1 MTIADDRLPA
11 LTYLR
16 KALANPAADFRA
28 GQWECIEGIL
38 KSQRQLVV
46 QKTGWGKS
54 MVYFL
59 GTRLLRDQGKGL
71 TLLVSPLLA
80 LMRNQIM
87 AAERIGIRAETINFT
102 NADQWDA
109 IEQRLIGNQVDVL
122 LISPM
127 RLANEGFRDRVLQH
141 IANRVGL
148 FVVDEAHCISDWGHA
163 FMPDYRRIV
172 RVLQALPRNIP
183 VLATTATANDRVVR
197 DVADQLGA
205 LNVVRGP
212 LIRET
217 LALQNIWLPNPPA
230 RMAWLAEHLKDLP
243 GSGIIYT
250 LTVRDSE
257 RVTEWLKANGYNVE
271 AYHSKVD
278 SEAEEQG
285 AENEK
290 YRREQ
295 LEHRLLNNEVKAL
308 VATVALGMGF
318 DKPDL
323 GFVVHFQRP
332 GSVVHYYQQVGRAGR
347 AVDYAYGILMG
358 GEEDK
363 EITDF
368 FIRSEFPPQAH
379 VDKILGALNAADGG
393 LSVPI
398 MQRQLNL
405 SKGNI
410 EKTLK
415 LLAVETPSPVAY
427 IKPRW
432 NATPVNYQMDLEK
445 IRRLC
450 ELRQAEQAQM
460 IDYMK
465 TKECLMVYLGRA
477 LDDKTVQE
485 CGKCANCLRRD
496 LVPTTVNTDLANRAA
511 IFLKRSY
518 QPIEPRKRWPAMDIF
533 EYSPFR
539 GSAIG
544 ADILAEQGRALSLW
558 GDAGWGHMV
567 REDKYKVGKFRDE
580 LTDGCLQMLEAWKP
594 QPPPSW
600 MTCIPSLAHP
610 DLVPDFA
617 RRLAARIGIPFVPC
631 LKKIR
636 QNEQQ
641 KRMQNSFQQA
651 KNLDGVFEVD
661 EAGMP
666 GGPVLL
672 VDDMVDSRW
681 TFTVAAALLRQAGCP
696 AVLPLALA
704 LNSPRTD

>member
-1 MTIADDRLPA
+1 MRECGLK
-11 LTYLR
+11 LLR
-16 KALANPAADFRA
+16 TALANPTAEFRP
-28 GQWECIEGIL
+28 GQWECIEGIMR
-38 KSQRQLVV
+38 SQRQLVV

-59 GTRLLRDQGKGL
+59 GTRLLREQGKGP

-109 IEQRLIGNQVDVL
+109 IEKRLIGNQVDVL

-197 DVADQLGA
+197 DVAAQLGA

-230 RMAWLAEHLKDLP
+230 RMAWLAEHLKSLP

-257 RVTEWLKANGYNVE
+257 RVTEWLKVNGYNVE

-278 SEAEEQG
+278 SDAEEQDG
-285 AENEK
+285 DVEK
-290 YRREQ
+290 QHREQ

-368 FIRSEFPPQAH
+368 FIRNEFPPQAH
-379 VDKILGALNAADGG
+379 VDKILRALNAADGG
-393 LSVPI
+393 LSVPM

-432 NATPVNYQMDLEK
+432 NATPVNYQMDHEK

-460 IDYMK
+460 IDYMN

-477 LDDKTVQE
+477 LDDKTVRE
-485 CGKCANCLRRD
+485 CGKCSNCLRRD
-496 LVPTTVNTDLANRAA
+496 LMPTTVNADLANRAA

-518 QPIEPRKRWPAMDIF
+518 QPVEARKRWPVKDMF
-533 EYSPFR
+533 EHYPFK
-539 GSAIG
+539 GSVIPSE
-544 ADILAEQGRALSLW
+544 LMVSEGRALSLW

-567 REDKYKVGKFRDE
+567 REDKYQAGRFRDE
-580 LTDGCLQMLEAWKP
+580 LVEGCIQMMEAWRPESKP
-594 QPPPSW
+594 AW
-600 MTCIPSLAHP
+600 VTCIPSLTHQN
-610 DLVPDFA
+610 LVPDFA
-617 RRLAARIGIPFVPC
+617 QRLAGRLGLPFSGC
-631 LKKIR
+631 LRKVR
-636 QNEQQ
+636 PNEQQ
-641 KRMQNSFQQA
+641 KTMRNSFKQA
-651 KNLDGVFEVD
+651 KNLDGAFEVD
-661 EAGMP
+661 KAAMLA
-666 GGPVLL
+666 GPVLL

-681 TFTVAAALLRQAGCP
+681 TFTVAGALLRLAGCP
-696 AVLPLALA
+696 AVVPLALA
-704 LNSPRTD
+704 LNSPRSD

>member
-1 MTIADDRLPA
+1 MKDAA
-11 LTYLR
+11 LQMLR

-38 KSQRQLVV
+38 RSQRQLVV

-71 TLLVSPLLA
+71 TLLVSPLLS

-87 AAERIGIRAETINFT
+87 AANRIGILAETINSSNT
-102 NADQWDA
+102 DDWQA
-109 IEQRLIGNQVDVL
+109 IEGRLLANKVDIL
-122 LISPM
+122 LISPE
-127 RLANEGFRDRVLQH
+127 RLANDDFLERVLQQV
-141 IANRVGL
+141 ANRVGL
-148 FVVDEAHCISDWGHA
+148 FVVDEVHCISDWGHD
-163 FMPDYRRIV
+163 FRLDYQRV
-172 RVLQALPRNIP
+172 VGVLQVLPKNIP
-183 VLATTATANDRVVR
+183 ILATTATANDRVVR
-197 DVADQLGA
+197 DVAHQLGA

-230 RMAWLAEHLKDLP
+230 RMAWLAEYLKDLP

-257 RVTEWLKANGYNVE
+257 RVTEWLKANEYNVE
-271 AYHSKVD
+271 AYHSKID

-290 YRREQ
+290 HRREQ
-295 LEHRLLNNEVKAL
+295 LEHRLLNNDVKAL

-347 AVDYAYGILMG
+347 AMDYAYGILMG

-368 FIRSEFPPQAH
+368 FIRSAFPPQAH

-393 LSVPI
+393 LSVPM
-398 MQRQLNL
+398 MQKQLNL
-405 SKGNI
+405 SYGDIQKC
-410 EKTLK
+410 LK
-415 LLAVETPSPVAY
+415 LLAVETPSPVAK
-427 IKPRW
+427 IKSAW
-432 NATPVNYQMDLEK
+432 HATPVNYQMDHEK
-445 IRRLC
+445 IRGLC
-450 ELRQAEQAQM
+450 ELRQAEQTQM

-465 TKECLMVYLGRA
+465 TKECLMVFLGRA
-477 LDDKTVQE
+477 LDDKTVRE

-496 LVPTTVNTDLANRAA
+496 LMPTTVNTDLANRAA

-518 QPIEPRKRWPAMDIF
+518 QPIEPRKKWPAKDIF
-533 EYSPFR
+533 EHYPFK

-544 ADILAEQGRALSLW
+544 ADIMAEQGRALSLW

-567 REDKYKVGKFRDE
+567 REDKDKVGKFRDD
-580 LTDGCLQMLEAWKP
+580 LVNGCLQMLEAW
-594 QPPPSW
+594 QPASSPVW
-600 MTCIPSLAHP
+600 MTSIPSLTHP

-631 LKKIR
+631 LKKVR

-651 KNLDGVFEVD
+651 KNLDGVFKVD
-661 EAGMP
+661 STDMP
-666 GGPVLL
+666 VGPVLL

-681 TFTVAAALLRQAGCP
+681 TFTVATALLRQAGCP
-696 AVLPLALA
+696 AALPLALA